1 MGTPL
6 NPRVLSHVE
15 ERYIN
20 AFLRQDGE
28 KNVNLRVLAFQ
39 VRKHLPE
46 IKRELELLDKFIR
59 EYQKTK

>member
-1 MGTPL
+1 M

>member
-1 MGTPL
+1 MGMPL
-6 NPRVLSHVE
+6 NPRILSRLE

-20 AFLRQDGE
+20 AFLKQDGE

-46 IKRELELLDKFIR
+46 IRRELELLEKFAR
-59 EYQKTK
+59 AYQKAK